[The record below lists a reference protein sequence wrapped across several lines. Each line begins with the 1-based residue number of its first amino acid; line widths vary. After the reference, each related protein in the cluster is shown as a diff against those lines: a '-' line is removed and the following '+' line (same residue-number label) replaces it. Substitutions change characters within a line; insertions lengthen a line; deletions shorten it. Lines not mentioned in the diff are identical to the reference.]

1 MNTNK
6 YKYIIILLLIITCT
20 AYISSEYIS
29 FRKYSTSTVI
39 KRIGFWLYSMDR
51 YHNVHVTIPNPEKL
65 HDFMKNDSSLK
76 NTYPDI
82 YAITDKLDMSDF
94 IFKEQQ
100 GFVVDVWMFS
110 EQSLAKDTL
119 HFSEMNFFDYLLKRS
134 VYVTS
139 IHLSHPCGSEAFIL
153 LNEDNN
159 RIKTTAILRDFGV
172 TRRQVQQKANQ
183 LKNYKSLR
191 GTCYHI
197 YKKDGDLVTEEIYSD
212 KKQVDPE
219 LQKIILAYYKGV
231 FTKYHHESLEL
242 YFYLY

>member
-1 MNTNK
+1 MND
-6 YKYIIILLLIITCT
+6 
-20 AYISSEYIS
+20 
-29 FRKYSTSTVI
+29 FV
-39 KRIGFWLYSMDR
+39 FM
-51 YHNVHVTIPNPEKL
+51 EK
-65 HDFMKNDSSLK
+65 
-76 NTYPDI
+76 
-82 YAITDKLDMSDF
+82 
-94 IFKEQQ
+94 Q

-119 HFSEMNFFDYLLKRS
+119 HFSEMNFFHYLLKRS

-139 IHLSHPCGSEAFIL
+139 IHLAHPCGAEAFIL

-159 RIKTTAILRDFGV
+159 RIENPAILMDFRK

-183 LKNYKSLR
+183 LKNYESLR
-191 GTCYHI
+191 GTCYHL
-197 YKKDGDLVTEEIYSD
+197 YKKDGDLITEEIYSD

-219 LQKIILAYYKGV
+219 LQKIILEYYKGV